1 MPESSVFHA
10 SLPNRSAIA
19 WIGIGLGL
27 AVTAAAHAD
36 VTLNPLFSN
45 GAVLQRD
52 LPIPIWGTGSDGEKI
67 TVRFAG
73 QQSSTIAGADKKF
86 VPAEAII
93 RGDRIEVTHL
103 AIRQSHVVRFGW
115 AAAPELNLF
124 NKEGLPA
131 MPFRTDSPF
140 HNP

>member
-10 SLPNRSAIA
+10 SLPSRSAIA
-19 WIGIGLGL
+19 WFGIGFAW
-27 AVTAAAHAD
+27 AVTAAARAD
-36 VTLNPLFSN
+36 VTLNPLVSN

-52 LPIPIWGTGSDGEKI
+52 ISIPIWGTGSDGEKI

-73 QQSSTIAGADKKF
+73 QQSTTIAGADKKF

-93 RGDRIEVTHL
+93 RGDRIEVTHP
-103 AIRQSHVVRFGW
+103 AIRQPQSVCFGW

-131 MPFRTDSPF
+131 MPFRTDTTSHHP
-140 HNP
+140 